1 VKEIFH
7 RGRGMFQGI
16 NCVSG
21 DLASKITKL
30 AFKNGLMIETSGAD
44 DHVIKFLCP
53 LTISDQNLKRGMDIL
68 EDAIETVC
76 AKVKNFDEEIDYFDE
91 NYEVEEE

>member
-1 VKEIFH
+1 
-7 RGRGMFQGI
+7 MFQGL

-21 DLASKITKL
+21 ELANKITKL

-53 LTISDQNLKRGMDIL
+53 LTISDQNLKKGMDIL
-68 EDAIETVC
+68 ENAIESVC
-76 AKVKNFDEEIDYFDE
+76 EKINNFDEEVDYFDE
-91 NYEVEEE
+91 NYEVNQ